1 MQVVTTVGLD
11 IAKSVFQVH
20 GVDAAGQVVTSLAA
34 NASHGL
40 ELMRDEN
47 WKASKVSIGPPY
59 ILDEAAT
66 HGIAD
71 EYEYDR
77 YGSRFLLHNL
87 RNEIGA
93 TRNYVWGQTDQL
105 FGENSMPRDRL
116 SLQRFPEPLSARFA
130 GRLQRR

>member
-1 MQVVTTVGLD
+1 MQMVRTVGLD

-34 NASHGL
+34 NASHGQ

-47 WKASKVSIGPPY
+47 WKASKVSIWPRY

-93 TRNYVWGQTDQL
+93 TRNYVRGQTDQL
-105 FGENSMPRDRL
+105 FG
-116 SLQRFPEPLSARFA
+116 
-130 GRLQRR
+130 